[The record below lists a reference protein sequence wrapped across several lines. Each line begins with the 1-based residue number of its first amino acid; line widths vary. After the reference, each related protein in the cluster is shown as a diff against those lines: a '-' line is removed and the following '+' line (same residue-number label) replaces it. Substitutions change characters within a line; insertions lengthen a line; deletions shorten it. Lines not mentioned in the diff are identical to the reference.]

1 MTFNESAVVLKGY
14 LNAIQNIEE
23 MVPGPIEL
31 EALDTAAGAMEAAV
45 ENVEYG
51 AFAWDR
57 EKYLFV
63 QIGRSALS
71 KQLCLNRYREKAENG
86 TLPAQIDPN
95 RFKILRRTVA
105 EIVGDWNQVQ
115 NNSFESEE

>member
-14 LNAIQNIEE
+14 LHTIRNIEE
-23 MVPGPIEL
+23 IPPGLIEL
-31 EALDTAAGAMEAAV
+31 EALDTAAGTMEAAV

-57 EKYLFV
+57 EKCLFV

-86 TLPAQIDPN
+86 TLPTQIDPN
-95 RFKILRRTVA
+95 RFKILKRTVA
-105 EIVGDWNQVQ
+105 EIVGDWNQV
-115 NNSFESEE
+115 

>member
-45 ENVEYG
+45 NNVEYG
-51 AFAWDR
+51 AFAWDK
-57 EKYLFV
+57 EKCLFV
-63 QIGRSALS
+63 QIGRPSLS
-71 KQLCLNRYREKAENG
+71 KQLCLNRYREKTENG
-86 TLPAQIDPN
+86 TLPTQIDPN

-105 EIVGDWNQVQ
+105 EIVGDWNQV
-115 NNSFESEE
+115 